1 MIIKVKNMICQRCKI
16 VVENILSS
24 LGLEAESITI
34 GEIVL
39 KRKVSDDK
47 LKELDA
53 ALKTVDLELVCD
65 KKNLIDQQ
73 IKNLIFEI
81 IYYSDEPLSIKFSF
95 FLSSKLNYNYNYL
108 SKIFSEV
115 NGINIERYIILQKI
129 EKVKS
134 MLLSEDAILS
144 EIAYKMNYSSVSHLS
159 NQFKKYT
166 GLRASDYKSSL
177 RANGKGI
184 YRTMSHKMAV

>member
-1 MIIKVKNMICQRCKI
+1 MICQRCKI
-16 VVENILSS
+16 VVENILSNS
-24 LGLEAESITI
+24 GLVAESISI
-34 GEIVL
+34 GEVVL
-39 KRKVSDDK
+39 KGKVSDSK

-53 ALKTVDLELVCD
+53 ALKAVDLELVYD

-73 IKNLIFEI
+73 IKKLIFEI
-81 IYYSDEPLSIKFSF
+81 IHFSEEPLSIKFSC
-95 FLSSKLNYNYNYL
+95 FLSSRLNYNYNYL

-115 NGINIERYIILQKI
+115 NGINIERFIILQKI

-134 MLLSEDAILS
+134 MLLSDEAILS
-144 EIAYKMNYSSVSHLS
+144 EIAFKMNYSSVSHLS

-166 GLRASDYKSSL
+166 GYRASDYKSSL
-177 RANGKGI
+177 RAKGI

>member
-1 MIIKVKNMICQRCKI
+1 MVIKVKNMICQRCKI

-39 KRKVSDDK
+39 KRKVSEGK

-53 ALKTVDLELVCD
+53 ALKAVDLELVYD

-115 NGINIERYIILQKI
+115 NKRSGAASVAKASINLSANLSRYLQWSI
-129 EKVKS
+129 TV
-134 MLLSEDAILS
+134 
-144 EIAYKMNYSSVSHLS
+144 
-159 NQFKKYT
+159 
-166 GLRASDYKSSL
+166 
-177 RANGKGI
+177 
-184 YRTMSHKMAV
+184 MSTLKLCPLQI

>member
-16 VVENILSS
+16 VVDNILSS
-24 LGLEAESITI
+24 LGLEAESIAI

-39 KRKVSDDK
+39 KRKVSEGQ

-53 ALKTVDLELVCD
+53 ALKAVDLELVYD

-73 IKNLIFEI
+73 IKNLIYEI
-81 IYYSDEPLSIKFSF
+81 IYYLDEPLSIKFSC
-95 FLSSKLNYNYNYL
+95 FLSGKLNYNYNYL

-134 MLLSEDAILS
+134 MLVSEDAVLS
-144 EIAYKMNYSSVSHLS
+144 EIAFKMNYSSVSHLS

-177 RANGKGI
+177 RASGKSI

>member
-24 LGLEAESITI
+24 LGLEAESIAI

-39 KRKVSDDK
+39 KSIVSEGK
-47 LKELDA
+47 LKELDT
-53 ALKTVDLELVCD
+53 ALKTVGLELVYD

-129 EKVKS
+129 
-134 MLLSEDAILS
+134 LDLIL
-144 EIAYKMNYSSVSHLS
+144 Y
-159 NQFKKYT
+159 
-166 GLRASDYKSSL
+166 
-177 RANGKGI
+177 
-184 YRTMSHKMAV
+184 